1 MKKMG
6 VLKELNEYLN
16 NNPKELC
23 RHYKNDSCKKCPV
36 KSLLKD
42 KDHCKY
48 RSGGSTDK

>member
-1 MKKMG
+1 MKRMG

-23 RHYKNDSCKKCPV
+23 RHYKKDSCKKCPV

-42 KDHCKY
+42 TCKY